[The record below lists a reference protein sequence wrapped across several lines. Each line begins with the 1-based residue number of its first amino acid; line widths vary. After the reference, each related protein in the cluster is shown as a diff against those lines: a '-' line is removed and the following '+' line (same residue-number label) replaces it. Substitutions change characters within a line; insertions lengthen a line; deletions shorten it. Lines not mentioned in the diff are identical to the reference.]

1 MTITQAPNAINSE
14 PTQERSLLKI
24 DISTQNLLF
33 RTARTANRFTDE
45 PVTDDQVAA
54 LHDLVKWGPTLMNS
68 QPLRL
73 VVLRSDD
80 SRRRLLDHLAEG
92 NRAKSE
98 SAPLVVVLAVD
109 TDFHETLPRV
119 FPHRPEMRDAFP
131 DATRRERVALDQGWL
146 QAGYFIIGVRALG
159 LAAGPMAGFDHDGV
173 DADLLAGTSLRSF
186 LVVNVGHPAENAWF
200 DRLPRLGPDDAI
212 VTL

>member
-1 MTITQAPNAINSE
+1 MSTTDTTATDTTGVRDLSTIPAIDRATQ
-14 PTQERSLLKI
+14 
-24 DISTQNLLF
+24 DLLF

-54 LHDLVKWGPTLMNS
+54 LYDLVRWGPTLMNS

-73 VVLRSDD
+73 VVIRSEDA
-80 SRRRLLDHLAEG
+80 RRRLLGHLTEG
-92 NRAKSE
+92 NRAKTE

-109 TDFHETLPRV
+109 TDFHETLPHV

-131 DATRRERVALDQGWL
+131 DLHHRTRVALDNGWL
-146 QAGYFIIGVRALG
+146 QAGYFVLGVRALG
-159 LAAGPMAGFDHDGV
+159 LAAGPMAGFDSAGL

-200 DRLPRLGPDDAI
+200 DRLPRLSPDDAV